1 MLSSWKMMTLLTS
14 FLKRFAKAKCRFAKA
29 AKWRFLPF

>member
-1 MLSSWKMMTLLTS
+1 LTS
-14 FLKRFAKAKCRFAKA
+14 FLKRSAKAKCRFAKA